1 MKRIFLIMIAFGVCF
16 FEIPVD
22 AYEKSLKN
30 VKVVIDAGHGGFD
43 NGAIE
48 YGYYEDNINLE
59 IALKMKDEL
68 EKSGAKVYLTR
79 DGDYDMTKRN
89 HHYSK
94 QDDMYLRVKKIDSYK
109 CDYLLSIH
117 QNASG
122 NRSAWGSQ
130 VFYYYRSKQLLFE
143 AVFKSAFS
151 LLAPQLNKVLND
163 DSDLFEKIRK
173 FTENYVSFVIKH
185 PYLPNFVIQE
195 LNKNPEFVQK
205 LRSEKN
211 FPSIEKFKLQVSD
224 AINQGIIK
232 PIEAEQLFINIISLN
247 IFPFIGEPLLMAL
260 VNVDKESY
268 NILLENRKTE
278 VAEFIINT
286 IKI

>member
-1 MKRIFLIMIAFGVCF
+1 MDKIKTENTETEILKAAKEIFQQKGM
-16 FEIPVD
+16 
-22 AYEKSLKN
+22 
-30 VKVVIDAGHGGFD
+30 AG
-43 NGAIE
+43 ARMQ
-48 YGYYEDNINLE
+48 E
-59 IALKMKDEL
+59 IADK
-68 EKSGAKVYLTR
+68 AKIN
-79 DGDYDMTKRN
+79 KA
-89 HHYSK
+89 
-94 QDDMYLRVKKIDSYK
+94 
-109 CDYLLSIH
+109 LLH
-117 QNASG
+117 
-122 NRSAWGSQ
+122 
-130 VFYYYRSKQLLFE
+130 YYYRSKQLLFE

-163 DSDLFEKIRK
+163 DSDLFEKIRM

-278 VAEFIINT
+278 VAEFIINS

>member
-1 MKRIFLIMIAFGVCF
+1 MDKIKTENTETEILIAAKEIFQQKGM
-16 FEIPVD
+16 
-22 AYEKSLKN
+22 
-30 VKVVIDAGHGGFD
+30 AG
-43 NGAIE
+43 ARMQ
-48 YGYYEDNINLE
+48 E
-59 IALKMKDEL
+59 IADK
-68 EKSGAKVYLTR
+68 AKIN
-79 DGDYDMTKRN
+79 KA
-89 HHYSK
+89 
-94 QDDMYLRVKKIDSYK
+94 
-109 CDYLLSIH
+109 LLH
-117 QNASG
+117 
-122 NRSAWGSQ
+122 
-130 VFYYYRSKQLLFE
+130 YYYRSKQLLFE

-224 AINQGIIK
+224 AIIQGIIK

-247 IFPFIGEPLLMAL
+247 IFPFIGEPLLMTL

-268 NILLENRKTE
+268 NKILENRKTE
-278 VAEFIINT
+278 VAEFIINS

>member
-1 MKRIFLIMIAFGVCF
+1 MDKIKTENTETEILIAAKEIFQQKGM
-16 FEIPVD
+16 
-22 AYEKSLKN
+22 S
-30 VKVVIDAGHGGFD
+30 
-43 NGAIE
+43 GARMQ
-48 YGYYEDNINLE
+48 E
-59 IALKMKDEL
+59 IADK
-68 EKSGAKVYLTR
+68 AKIN
-79 DGDYDMTKRN
+79 KA
-89 HHYSK
+89 
-94 QDDMYLRVKKIDSYK
+94 
-109 CDYLLSIH
+109 LLH
-117 QNASG
+117 
-122 NRSAWGSQ
+122 
-130 VFYYYRSKQLLFE
+130 YYYRSKQLLFE

-247 IFPFIGEPLLMAL
+247 IFPFIGEPLLTAL

-278 VAEFIINT
+278 VAEFIINS

>member
-1 MKRIFLIMIAFGVCF
+1 MDKIKTENTETEILIAAKEIFQQKGM
-16 FEIPVD
+16 
-22 AYEKSLKN
+22 
-30 VKVVIDAGHGGFD
+30 AG
-43 NGAIE
+43 ARMQ
-48 YGYYEDNINLE
+48 E
-59 IALKMKDEL
+59 IADK
-68 EKSGAKVYLTR
+68 AKIN
-79 DGDYDMTKRN
+79 KA
-89 HHYSK
+89 
-94 QDDMYLRVKKIDSYK
+94 
-109 CDYLLSIH
+109 LLH
-117 QNASG
+117 
-122 NRSAWGSQ
+122 
-130 VFYYYRSKQLLFE
+130 YYYRSKQLLFE

-247 IFPFIGEPLLMAL
+247 IFPFIGEPLLLMAL

-268 NILLENRKTE
+268 NKILENRKTE
-278 VAEFIINT
+278 VAEFIINS

>member
-1 MKRIFLIMIAFGVCF
+1 MDKIKTENTETEILIAAKEIFQQKGM
-16 FEIPVD
+16 
-22 AYEKSLKN
+22 
-30 VKVVIDAGHGGFD
+30 AG
-43 NGAIE
+43 ARMQ
-48 YGYYEDNINLE
+48 E
-59 IALKMKDEL
+59 IADK
-68 EKSGAKVYLTR
+68 AKIN
-79 DGDYDMTKRN
+79 KA
-89 HHYSK
+89 
-94 QDDMYLRVKKIDSYK
+94 
-109 CDYLLSIH
+109 LLH
-117 QNASG
+117 
-122 NRSAWGSQ
+122 
-130 VFYYYRSKQLLFE
+130 YYYRSKQLLFE

-151 LLAPQLNKVLND
+151 ILAPQLNKVLND

-268 NILLENRKTE
+268 NKILENRKTE
-278 VAEFIINT
+278 VAEFIINS